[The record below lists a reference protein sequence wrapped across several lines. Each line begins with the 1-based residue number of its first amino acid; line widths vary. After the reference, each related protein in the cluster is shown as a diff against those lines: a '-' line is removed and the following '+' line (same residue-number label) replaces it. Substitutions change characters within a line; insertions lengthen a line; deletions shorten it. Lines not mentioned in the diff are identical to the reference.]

1 MKLIPREEKFYDFF
15 LQQVRVICEAS
26 DLLLEGAQAGSA
38 ALAATALKIRS
49 LEQQG
54 DEIIHEI
61 YVRLNQTFITPL
73 DPEDLHSL
81 SSHLD
86 DVMDGIEDAVHR
98 MVSYR
103 IETIPATI
111 VELCRIVRSCALAL
125 QRAFEALATNRPLT
139 EHCIEINRL
148 EEVADQLV
156 RSAVSDLF
164 QNEKDPIQILKL
176 KEVYE
181 FLEQTTDA
189 CEDVAD
195 ALQNVTVKNS

>member
-38 ALAATALKIRS
+38 SLAATALKIRS

-61 YVRLNQTFITPL
+61 YIRLNQTFITPM

-86 DVMDGIEDAVHR
+86 DVMDGIEDSVHR

-103 IETIPATI
+103 IETIPPTV

-125 QRAFEALATNRPLT
+125 QRAFEALAKNERLT
-139 EHCIEINRL
+139 EHCIEI
-148 EEVADQLV
+148 
-156 RSAVSDLF
+156 
-164 QNEKDPIQILKL
+164 
-176 KEVYE
+176 
-181 FLEQTTDA
+181 
-189 CEDVAD
+189 
-195 ALQNVTVKNS
+195 